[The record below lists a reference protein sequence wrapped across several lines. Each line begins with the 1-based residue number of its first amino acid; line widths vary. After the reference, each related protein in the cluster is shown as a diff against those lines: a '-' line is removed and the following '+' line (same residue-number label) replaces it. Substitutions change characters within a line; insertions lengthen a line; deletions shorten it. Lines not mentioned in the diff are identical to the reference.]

1 MKKTS
6 VILAVVIAALFVL
19 ALFPSFASAAG
30 GISVSP
36 AVYDQAVTN
45 GQQLKPI
52 TVVNSGSATERVTVG
67 IVGVGQDVKQ
77 GSILLTD
84 QATASG
90 LEACFEITPRDFE
103 LPPGGQK
110 QVSVRVK
117 TETKPGGIYAAFLV
131 KATPSKAEG
140 ETSISANTQAAIIA
154 LLHTPGAAPLSG
166 QVMGMVIGEITEP
179 LTKAEKDAAGKGT
192 ALPYR
197 LDVAPVVKNT
207 GNTHFLPTGYVIVR
221 TEKGEELGRPALEG
235 ATTVL
240 PGYERALRTI
250 WQPGAPLPDGKYQTE
265 AHVLIGPGQ
274 EITFADTFLMN
285 QGRLAR
291 RKGEI
296 KKVLP
301 ETVPPGPVSLRL
313 VIANT
318 GNIPYKPT
326 LTLKITDPATGAV
339 VADNKDFKVDTSILK
354 ANQRK
359 TFTAKS
365 YKKLKEKSYTLA
377 VVLSYQPV
385 EKGKPTFE
393 DTQLNTYEGNLLVKA
408 PPSIWATM
416 WNWLR
421 YNWWIIVLVL
431 GIILAGVAV
440 FLLIRHYR
448 KKTREMEK
456 RIEKLK
462 NGGEKEDEDTEVI
475 APDKEEKKI
484 GNGNR
489 PSPRES
495 K

>member
-1 MKKTS
+1 MRRIS
-6 VILAVVIAALFVL
+6 SILAVVIAALFVL
-19 ALFPSFASAAG
+19 ALFPSSASADG

-36 AVYDQAVTN
+36 AVYDQTVTD
-45 GQQLKPI
+45 GQQLKPM
-52 TVVNSGSATERVTVG
+52 TVVNSGNEAERVTVG
-67 IVGVGQDVKQ
+67 ISGLGQDVKK

-84 QATASG
+84 EATVSG
-90 LEACFEITPRDFE
+90 LEACFEITPREFE
-103 LPPGGQK
+103 LPTGGRK
-110 QVSVRVK
+110 EVSVRVK
-117 TETKPGGIYAAFLV
+117 TQTKPGGIYAAFLV
-131 KATPSKAEG
+131 KATPLKPEG
-140 ETSISANTQAAIIA
+140 ETTISANTQAAIIA
-154 LLHTPGAAPLSG
+154 LLRTPGAAPPSG
-166 QVMGMVIGEITEP
+166 QVMGTVIREITEP
-179 LTKAEKDAAGKGT
+179 LTKEEKEAVTKGT

-235 ATTVL
+235 ASRVL

-250 WQPGAPLPDGKYQTE
+250 WQPGAPLPDGKYLTE
-265 AHVLIGPGQ
+265 AHVVIGEGQ
-274 EITFADTFLMN
+274 ELTFSDTFLMN
-285 QGRLAR
+285 KGRLAR
-291 RKGEI
+291 RKGQI

-301 ETVPPGPVSLRL
+301 ETVSPGPVSLQL

-339 VADNKDFKVDTSILK
+339 VVDSKDFKVDTSILN

-359 TFTAKS
+359 TFTVKS
-365 YKKLKEKSYTLA
+365 DKELEEKSYTLA

-385 EKGKPTFE
+385 EKGKPTYE
-393 DTQLNTYEGNLLVKA
+393 DTQLNKYEGNLLVKT

-421 YNWWIIVLVL
+421 INWWIVALTL
-431 GIILAGVAV
+431 GIILAGLAV
-440 FLLIRHYR
+440 FFLIRHYR
-448 KKTREMEK
+448 RKTRELEE

-462 NGGEKEDEDTEVI
+462 NGGEREVGEEEKT
-475 APDKEEKKI
+475 APDKEEKKTE
-484 GNGNR
+484 NR
-489 PSPRES
+489 HEPSAREW